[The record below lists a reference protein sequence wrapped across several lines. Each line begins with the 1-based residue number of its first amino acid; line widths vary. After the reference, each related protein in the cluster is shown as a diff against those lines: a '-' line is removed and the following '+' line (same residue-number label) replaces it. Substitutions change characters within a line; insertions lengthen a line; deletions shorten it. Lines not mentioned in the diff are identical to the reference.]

1 MNDEISFGRWLQRYR
16 EVRNLSLQELA
27 RHLQYSESYLSSVE
41 QTSKLGIQLARV
53 IFEYLPLSPEERH
66 ALRLICRSGLSP
78 MEQDRLFQIGL
89 MALVPAEVDVPKKAK
104 SPSDK
109 CFVIMPFAEPINSYY
124 RPIISRAIT
133 EAKLKPLRGDD
144 SEISAAI
151 FQQIWDS
158 INGSAV
164 CVADL
169 TGQNAN
175 VMYELGL
182 AHALGKPA
190 VLMVQETNDIPF
202 DLRHIRHI
210 VYDTKGVYWQR
221 QLRSR
226 LKAALNAT
234 INDPQGAVPFRKL

>member
-1 MNDEISFGRWLQRYR
+1 MNDEIAFGRWLQRYR
-16 EVRNLSLQELA
+16 EGRNLSLQELA
-27 RHLQYSESYLSSVE
+27 RHLQYSESYLSNVE

-66 ALRLICRSGLSP
+66 ALRLICRSVLSP

-89 MALVPAEVDVPKKAK
+89 MALVPSEVDVPKKAA
-104 SPSDK
+104 SPSDT
-109 CFVIMPFAEPINSYY
+109 CFVIMPFADPITSYY
-124 RPIISRAIT
+124 KPIIFRAIT
-133 EAKLKPLRGDD
+133 EANLKPLRGDD

-158 INGSAV
+158 INSSAV

-190 VLMVQETNDIPF
+190 VLMIQETKDIPF

-226 LKAALNAT
+226 LRTALNAT
-234 INDPQGAVPFRKL
+234 INDPQGAVPFRER